1 VAEQERW
8 QMGGSEAE
16 AYEQYK
22 VPRLFG
28 PLARLLLDRVP
39 LRVGSRVLDVAC
51 GSGIVARLAAQRVA
65 PSGKVVGVDLNE
77 EMLAVARAHACVNG
91 TPIEWKQGDATA
103 LPFAP
108 DTFDV
113 VLCQQGLQYL
123 PDKPRALLEM
133 HRVLVPGGTL
143 ALNVWGKASR
153 YNVVLADALARHCNG
168 DVAKRSLAPFALS
181 DATTVRAL
189 VVNAGFSEVE
199 LRTDTVLRRIYPTQ
213 EWLIQD
219 SGPYA
224 GDVAGMESGA
234 RATMIREIAANLRE
248 FWKEDCFAVPS
259 DVHFVYARKQTISE
273 KEVVI

>member
-28 PLARLLLDRVP
+28 PLARLLLDRIP

-65 PSGKVVGVDLNE
+65 PSGKVVGIDLNE
-77 EMLAVARAHACVNG
+77 GMLAVARAHAPVNG
-91 TPIEWKQGDATA
+91 YPIEWKQGDATA
-103 LPFAP
+103 LPFAA

-153 YNVVLADALARHCNG
+153 YNVVLANALATHCNG

-181 DATTVRAL
+181 DATAMRSL
-189 VVNAGFSEVE
+189 VVNAVFSEVE
-199 LRTDTVLRRIYPTQ
+199 LQTETVLRRIYPTQ

-234 RATMIREIAANLRE
+234 RAAMIREIAANLRE

-259 DVHFVYARKQTISE
+259 DVHFVYARKQTIS
-273 KEVVI
+273 